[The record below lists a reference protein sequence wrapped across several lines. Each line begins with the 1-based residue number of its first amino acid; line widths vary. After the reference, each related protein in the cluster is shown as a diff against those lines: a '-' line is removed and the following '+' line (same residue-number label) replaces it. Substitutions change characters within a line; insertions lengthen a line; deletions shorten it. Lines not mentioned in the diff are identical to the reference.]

1 MRTRVLVAALPLL
14 LAAACGSAPST
25 TAQVASTG
33 DGGTAAAARPSASA
47 SMDRD
52 EARLK
57 FAQCMRENGVD
68 MPDPDGSGGIR
79 IQGKKGEQAKTEA
92 AMKACKQYLDA
103 AAGERKAMDP
113 AQRDQLL
120 KFAQCMRE
128 HGVKMEDPGAD
139 GMIKML
145 GNEGGEQAMKAA
157 QEACKEFA
165 PGMMKGGGS

>member
-1 MRTRVLVAALPLL
+1 MRTRLFVAALPLL

-25 TAQVASTG
+25 AQVASAG
-33 DGGTAAAARPSASA
+33 EGGTASAQPSASA
-47 SMDRD
+47 TLSRD
-52 EARLK
+52 EAQLK

-68 MPDPDGSGGIR
+68 MPDPDANGGIR
-79 IQGKKGEQAKTEA
+79 IQGKKGEQDKTEA
-92 AMKACKQYLDA
+92 AMKACKQYLDQ

-113 AQRDQLL
+113 ERRDQLV

-128 HGVKMEDPGAD
+128 HGVQMEDPGAD

-145 GNEGGEQAMKAA
+145 GNQGDEQTMKAA